1 MFRYPFG
8 EFHTHGST
16 ADQEELQLLLV
27 PAQVPHHFLSTQS
40 VVTHTSARCFPSS
53 TAGQQK
59 EVSAF
64 RA

>member
-40 VVTHTSARCFPSS
+40 VVTHTS
-53 TAGQQK
+53 G
-59 EVSAF
+59 
-64 RA
+64 